1 VLGKGKS
8 IVAVDLNAD
17 QITVVIFI
25 AVFAVLSYAIF
36 DRRPTQRDYPRR
48 RWQKRSYYGAR
59 YYRNGGDLHP
69 VRTETLPMVDPT
81 VQLNHVMSA
90 NFRKRRILNKTEA
103 RVFFA
108 VEKALE
114 QTDTGWRVMAQ
125 VNLGEILES
134 DDKHAFMAI
143 NSKRV
148 DVLVI
153 GTNGT
158 PIAAIEYQG
167 GGHYQGTAA
176 ARDAVKKEA
185 LRKAGIGYFEVKPGD
200 KPEDVRRMVA
210 RMIEMERANNKT
222 NTSAVHPS
230 F

>member
-1 VLGKGKS
+1 M
-8 IVAVDLNAD
+8 DFNAD

-25 AVFAVLSYAIF
+25 AVFAALSGIIF
-36 DRRPTQRDYPRR
+36 DRGPARR
-48 RWQKRSYYGAR
+48 YYRRSGWQKRWADEGR
-59 YYRNGGDLHP
+59 GKL
-69 VRTETLPMVDPT
+69 LPFRADTPSMADPT
-81 VQLNHVMSA
+81 VQLNHVMRAS
-90 NFRKRRILNKTEA
+90 FRKRRILNKTEA

-153 GTNGT
+153 GTNGA

-210 RMIEMERANNKT
+210 RMVEMERANT
-222 NTSAVHPS
+222 RA
-230 F
+230 